1 VAVRRL
7 TVPEGVVLTA
17 ELPNDVAAY
26 FDAEWIAAE
35 PSEGVPALLVGAG
48 WARWGDG
55 PDVRTPSGLAS
66 DRVAALALTAVAR
79 EAARAA
85 RSSEGAV
92 EVIGTGLIAATVR
105 RLTSEGQACR
115 RGATRPHCIVD
126 TTGDPAEVLAATQRL
141 ADLGVLVLA
150 GESRRRRVVIDLYP
164 DVHRRGLRVIGIA
177 PPLRDATELVDAPAT
192 ADPSL
197 DPPVAIAP
205 DAPLPPGLWYRM
217 AR

>member
-1 VAVRRL
+1 MAVRRL
-7 TVPEGVVLTA
+7 TIPEGVVLSA
-17 ELPNDVAAY
+17 ELPHDVAAY
-26 FDAEWIAAE
+26 FDAEWVAAE

-85 RSSEGAV
+85 RSSDGAV

-105 RLTSEGQACR
+105 RLTSEGQARR
-115 RGATRPHCIVD
+115 RGATRPYCIVD

-150 GESRRRRVVIDLYP
+150 GESRRRRVGIDLYP

-177 PPLRDATELVDAPAT
+177 PPLRDAAELVDA

-197 DPPVAIAP
+197 EPPVAIAP

-217 AR
+217 AS